1 MKSRILLGLALLS
14 FGSFAS
20 AVPLATTGGVDT
32 LVAWSTLSNSGDAF
46 EKEFIAD
53 YLNVDSSSLTYTK
66 FASSGGEDG
75 AWESVDGESSMYA
88 FDFGSYTPQLFL
100 IKTGNNVGLDGVI
113 GTFDTFLYSN
123 TVGSNWGVIDL
134 DLFTRSKGKVEIEM
148 VSHVG
153 RGGGVQVP
161 EPGTLGL
168 LGFGLLAIGLA
179 RRKR

>member
-1 MKSRILLGLALLS
+1 MKAKILLGLALLS

-32 LVAWSTLSNSGDAF
+32 LVAWSTLGNSGDGS
-46 EKEFIAD
+46 EKNFIAD
-53 YLNVDSSSLTYTK
+53 YLDVDASALTYTK
-66 FASSGGEDG
+66 FSNSGGEDG
-75 AWESVDGESSMYA
+75 AWEPVDGESSMYA
-88 FDFGSYTPQLFL
+88 FDFGSYAPLLFL

-123 TVGSNWGVIDL
+123 TVGSSWGVIDL

-148 VSHVG
+148 VSHVATEG
-153 RGGGVQVP
+153 TVRVP

-168 LGFGLLAIGLA
+168 LGLGLLAIGFA